1 MAADKPTRTP
11 AGDKQGGRVVSKPN
25 ADLEQRRRALEEAL
39 AHRAPKGD
47 AAEEGR
53 QEGAG
58 AGTGIAAA
66 LKLSSEFV
74 AGILVGAGL
83 GYLLDQV
90 AGTSPWGL
98 IVFLLLGFGAG
109 VLNVLR
115 AAGMVAHP
123 AAGKRGE
130 RPDDGPGSQE
140 GDD

>member
-11 AGDKQGGRVVSKPN
+11 AGDKQGGRAVSKPN

-39 AHRAPKGD
+39 AQRTPSGD
-47 AAEEGR
+47 AADEGR
-53 QEGAG
+53 QEG

-98 IVFLLLGFGAG
+98 IVFLLLGFAAG

-115 AAGMVAHP
+115 AAGKVAHP

-130 RPDDGPGSQE
+130 RLGDGPGSQE